1 MKINIFKFH
10 NLFLSN
16 VCLCFMMWKQ
26 SSSPWELQMWSLHAA
41 DSIYYTIW
49 RIIALLHDCD
59 EFLCA
64 EVCSGVEITRNF
76 IIWAWLY
83 LFFLLLSFLYCF
95 SLFNSA
101 WLGPSKSAHPPNAI
115 HHGTLSHLIATPQ
128 IASAPQI
135 SHQCWS
141 SGSQQSCYSYTKNHR
156 IKEVLSRFLA
166 GNPPLTP
173 SFSWSGLI
181 VHLTPGDIDVRGPYD
196 YWGKTLKNSEILMP
210 WRKLTQEKRRAS
222 TGRQMNVWK
231 IFWVQTLKK

>member
-1 MKINIFKFH
+1 
-10 NLFLSN
+10 
-16 VCLCFMMWKQ
+16 
-26 SSSPWELQMWSLHAA
+26 MWSLHAA

-101 WLGPSKSAHPPNAI
+101 WLGLSKSAHPPNAI
-115 HHGTLSHLIATPQ
+115 HHGTLSHLIATLR
-128 IASAPQI
+128 IASAPRI
-135 SHQCWS
+135 SPQCWS
-141 SGSQQSCYSYTKNHR
+141 SGSQQSCYSCTKNHR

-166 GNPPLTP
+166 GNPPSPPASHGRDSLCTSLLGTSMSEVPMITEEKP
-173 SFSWSGLI
+173 SKIVKYWCLGANWPRRKEEHPQVDRWMCERYSGCK
-181 VHLTPGDIDVRGPYD
+181 H
-196 YWGKTLKNSEILMP
+196 
-210 WRKLTQEKRRAS
+210 
-222 TGRQMNVWK
+222 
-231 IFWVQTLKK
+231 